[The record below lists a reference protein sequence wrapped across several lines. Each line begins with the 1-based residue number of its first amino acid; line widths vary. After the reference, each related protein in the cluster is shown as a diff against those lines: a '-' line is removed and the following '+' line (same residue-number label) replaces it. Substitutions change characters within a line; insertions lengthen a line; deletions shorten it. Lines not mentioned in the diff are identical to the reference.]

1 MELRIVGTNEELAD
15 FLKALGTGKV
25 VAEAIKVEDI
35 NPKKS
40 VAKPKKSKVKP
51 KSGYHVV
58 TTAEL
63 AKKYNISTQAI
74 RVYAKAGMPHMK
86 EGTNLKYNEV
96 EASAWI
102 ENYMATHKCR
112 NRGMKYGSRSEKTK
126 SKIKKAVAIS
136 DYTKW
141 RRGISEICKNAGV
154 DEGKIL
160 SLTYKYITKNYGI
173 VWEQLNKEFYQA
185 NKRKAMSTLEVA
197 YALEQSSNVYTNL
210 LEGCL
215 DTVIKEVS

>member
-25 VAEAIKVEDI
+25 VAKAIKVENP

-51 KSGYHVV
+51 KSSYHVV
-58 TTAEL
+58 TTTDL
-63 AKKYNISTQAI
+63 AKKYDISTQAI
-74 RVYAKAGMPHMK
+74 RMYAKAGMPHMK

-102 ENYMATHKCR
+102 EEYMATHKCS
-112 NRGMKYGSRSEKTK
+112 NRGMKYGSRSPK
-126 SKIKKAVAIS
+126 SKIKKAIEIS

-141 RRGISEICKNAGV
+141 RRNISEICKNAGV
-154 DEGKIL
+154 DEGKML
-160 SLTYKYITKNYGI
+160 SLTYKYMTKNYGI

-185 NKRKAMSTLEVA
+185 NNRRAMSTLEVA
-197 YALEQSSNVYTNL
+197 YALEQSSKVYTNL
-210 LEGCL
+210 LVGCL
-215 DTVIKEVS
+215 DTVIKESK